1 MTAVVKRAAV
11 VANGWA
17 VQFALPPP
25 VFSECAE
32 RRRGMT
38 KDEQMSEGGHDD
50 LHQQQFRKRIQACG
64 KVGASVRCWTRVHE
78 SDRHHPLEASD
89 VAPLGVN
96 VATARRCFERGRGV
110 PPILTIFKFSVC

>member
-1 MTAVVKRAAV
+1 MAAVVKRAAV

-96 VATARRCFERGRGV
+96 VAAARRCFERGRGV